1 MENMENTEKTSI
13 KEILE
18 AIVQF
23 LGEQNKALKTT
34 LLANIGTAK
43 TEAVDAAGLAADAK
57 ISTAKT
63 EIQTAYEAAVAALKT
78 ELIGGASEE
87 LDTFKELA
95 DELMR
100 LKEGG
105 SSTPDALLQKIT
117 EIKNTVDAI
126 RAELDAVNL
135 EELKQKFEAAFN
147 G

>member
-1 MENMENTEKTSI
+1 MSDLNSELSTLLKN
-13 KEILE
+13 
-18 AIVQF
+18 IVQF
-23 LGEQNKALKTT
+23 LGEQDKDLKTT
-34 LLANIGTAK
+34 LLASIGTAK

-78 ELIGGASEE
+78 ELIGGASGE

-95 DELMR
+95 DELNR

-117 EIKNTVDAI
+117 EIKNIVDGI
-126 RAELDAVNL
+126 KSDIESITL
-135 EELKQKFEAAFN
+135 EGLKNAYKAALA
-147 G
+147 